1 MHLINDCSTAGT
13 CYDVGAA
20 SSCDYDGDLKVAAT
34 FNSFV
39 AEDFSPPFTVSVINS
54 NFEY

>member
-1 MHLINDCSTAGT
+1 VLLQLILSC
-13 CYDVGAA
+13 DVGVAF
-20 SSCDYDGDLKVAAT
+20 SCDNDGDLKVAAT